1 MVVQKS
7 VAVRNAMLDAQETVI
22 GVSAKVQLFTGAQ
35 PANCAAASS
44 GTLLATFALAADW
57 AGNAAA
63 GVKTFTG
70 TPVATTGL
78 AAGSVGHYRIFDN
91 AGTTCHDQGT
101 VTATGGGGDA
111 TMDNPVVAASQ
122 ALNLTSWSWT
132 APHP

>member
-1 MVVQKS
+1 MTVQKS

-22 GVSAKVQLFTGAQ
+22 GVSAKVQLFTGAP
-35 PANCAAASS
+35 PANCAAAST
-44 GTLLATFALAADW
+44 GTLLATFTMAADW
-57 AGNAAA
+57 SGNAAA

-70 TPVATTGL
+70 TPVSTTGL

-111 TMDNPVVAASQ
+111 TMDNIVVAFAQ
-122 ALNLTSWSWT
+122 TLNLTSWSWT